1 MDAIDLTAYRARIG
15 WKSDHVPGLA
25 ALTRLLQAHM
35 AAIPFENF
43 DVLLGRG
50 VRLDLPSLQRKLVNE
65 RRGGYCFEHATL
77 LAAVLEYLGYALVR
91 HTARVVLVT
100 PRNAAP
106 RTHMFIVVTLGDRRY
121 VLDPGFGALAPRV
134 PVPLDGG
141 IAAGEHG
148 DTHRMQRDGNHWTL
162 CANVDGADTD
172 CWVTAL
178 EDDNAADFAMGNFY
192 TSTHPGS
199 AFVERIML
207 RALTPQGRFSLMNRD
222 VTIRENGRSTRS
234 QLRDRSQLR
243 ELVRDYCGF
252 DLPALETLRVP
263 SIPEWT

>member
-15 WKSDHVPGLA
+15 WKSDHVAGLR

-35 AAIPFENF
+35 AAIPFENC

-50 VRLDLPSLQRKLVNE
+50 VRLDLPSLQRKLVDD

-77 LAAVLEYLGYALVR
+77 LAAALEQLGYALVR

-100 PRNAAP
+100 P

-134 PVPLDGG
+134 PVPLDES

-148 DTHRMQRDGNHWTL
+148 DTHWMQREGGHWTL
-162 CANVDGADTD
+162 RTKVDGADTD

-178 EDDNAADFAMGNFY
+178 EEDNAADFAMGNYY

-207 RALTPQGRFSLMNRD
+207 RALTPQGRVSLMNRD
-222 VTIRENGRSTRS
+222 LTIRENGRSTRS
-234 QLRDRSQLR
+234 QVRDRAQLR
-243 ELVRDYCGF
+243 ELVRDFCGF